1 MSEIPTENEIQ
12 LTIENGFIKEKYIK
26 DDAFLSRMD
35 SNYMKYINGFKD
47 LIRSR
52 SSYEESPD
60 SFKDEQNVLKIYDLS
75 TKTTD
80 IEIKIRIEYTAI
92 WELCK
97 HQIDYP
103 RSFTKENEKGVPV
116 LQIEEIMG
124 YLEEKYCPVVF
135 HGIFY
140 LYIDNQ
146 YYEDRFNKIKKD
158 IVRILKECG
167 YSDDKKISSIL
178 DEIIN
183 RSKASWQKHGEK
195 TIFNQ
200 IKGLIPVKNGVITL
214 NGSVFL
220 YPNSPAWGYTYCL
233 PVIYDEK
240 ADTAFINQFIIDIC
254 MEDGIRIPEK
264 EELLV
269 QIPAQALMQ
278 DTANPAYLLNGG
290 GSNAKSTYLQ
300 FIGDFVGGANY
311 SSITLQA
318 LSHERFKAS
327 ELYGKLFNIC
337 ADIPKDLVKDTGTF
351 KMVTGGD
358 MITAEKKF
366 GQPFRFI
373 NRAVLIF
380 SANELPMVDDN
391 TYAFWRRWNIID
403 FMNKFKE
410 DEDFKKKLLTEN
422 NKSAFLN
429 MVIEEIRVIKNNR
442 LIINKKSDEIMEQWK
457 MKSNSAYAYL
467 KPNIKKSANEHI
479 GKKIL
484 YNEYYKFCGEND
496 VTAQSPQKFND
507 EVEKLFKVVEASP
520 IVSGERLRSFKGIS
534 FKNENDKEIDRKEQ
548 ELKEIKKKET
558 RQAVIA
564 K

>member
-1 MSEIPTENEIQ
+1 MTTENEIS
-12 LTIENGFIKEKYIK
+12 LMIEDGYIRELYIK
-26 DDAFLSRMD
+26 DNAFLSRMD
-35 SNYMKYINGFKD
+35 ENYMKYIEGFKD
-47 LIRSR
+47 LVRARSD
-52 SSYEESPD
+52 YEGSPD
-60 SFKDEQNVLKIYDLS
+60 QFQNEQNILKIYDLS
-75 TKTTD
+75 KEIKD
-80 IEIKIRIEYTAI
+80 IEYRIRVEYTALYE
-92 WELCK
+92 WCK
-97 HQIDYP
+97 PQIDTP
-103 RSFTKENEKGVPV
+103 RNFTEDNDKGVPE
-116 LQIEEIMG
+116 LKYEEIMG

-140 LYIDNQ
+140 LYIENQ
-146 YYEDRFNKIKKD
+146 YYEDRFHKIKKD
-158 IVRILKECG
+158 VVRILKEYG
-167 YSDDKKISSIL
+167 YSDKKKISSII
-178 DEIIN
+178 DEIVI
-183 RSKASWQKHGEK
+183 RAKALWQKHGEN

-200 IKGLIPVKNGVITL
+200 INGLIPVKNGVITL
-214 NGSVFL
+214 NGEVFL
-220 YPNSPAWGYTYCL
+220 LPNSPAWGYTYCL

-240 ADTAFINQFIIDIC
+240 ADPAFINQFIIDVC
-254 MEDGIRIPEK
+254 MEDEIRIPEK

-278 DTANPAYLLNGG
+278 RTANPAYLCNGG
-290 GSNAKSTYLQ
+290 GSNGKSTYLQ
-300 FIGDFVGGANY
+300 LIGEFVDGANY

-318 LSHERFKAS
+318 LSHERFKAA

-429 MVIEEIRVIKNNR
+429 MVIKEIGVIKNSG

-467 KPNIKKSANEHI
+467 KPNVKKSATDHI
-479 GKKIL
+479 TRKML
-484 YNEYYKFCGEND
+484 YSEYYKFCQDND
-496 VTAQSPQKFND
+496 ITPQLPPKFYD
-507 EVEKLFKVVEASP
+507 EVEKTFKVNGDGQVYVGS
-520 IVSGERLRSFKGIS
+520 ERLRAFKGIT
-534 FKNENDKEIDRKEQ
+534 FKSESDRDADRKEQ

-558 RQAVIA
+558 RQAVIQ